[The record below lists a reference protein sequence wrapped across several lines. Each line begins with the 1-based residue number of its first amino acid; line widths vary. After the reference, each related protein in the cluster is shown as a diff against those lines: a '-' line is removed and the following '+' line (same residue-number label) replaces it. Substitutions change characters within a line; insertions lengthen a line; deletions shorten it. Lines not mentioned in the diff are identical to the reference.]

1 MLSSM
6 PHSECPHSSSRYRK
20 EATAALLL
28 SRGANTTLTD
38 ADGMNALHLAVN
50 NRLTEIVTQLLQTF
64 LVDLN
69 LQDNMMNTALHYAA
83 INDDVNI
90 CKALLDH
97 GASIDVTNTSEETAL
112 HLAAGEN
119 NKDIVEVL
127 LNLGGYALLYIR
139 TLIVYNPQWSR
150 SNNYALSGDVQH
162 ANTMG
167 VPRISLT
174 GG

>member
-1 MLSSM
+1 
-6 PHSECPHSSSRYRK
+6 
-20 EATAALLL
+20 
-28 SRGANTTLTD
+28 
-38 ADGMNALHLAVN
+38 MNALHLAVN

-97 GASIDVTNTSEETAL
+97 GASIDVTNTSDETAL

-119 NKDIVEVL
+119 NKDIVDVL
-127 LNLGGYALLYIR
+127 LGIGMPFVLQCSDSACRLITQESRFQILYSS
-139 TLIVYNPQWSR
+139 Q
-150 SNNYALSGDVQH
+150 
-162 ANTMG
+162 
-167 VPRISLT
+167 
-174 GG
+174 